1 MNMTERDAQHQTV
14 VVIGATRFLGRTL
27 CSHLRSDGYRVLALS
42 RSNGASHVC
51 DVRNTESLASLIPS
65 HALVINLAY
74 MWHAGEPANREISR
88 SVASACSRA
97 GAARLV
103 HCSTADVAGRA
114 ATGWIN
120 ESVECRP
127 FTEYGRTKLAME
139 SDCRECTS
147 DVVILRPTSVFGPG
161 SHALAK
167 LSGQIAG
174 GSRVTDTLRRIA
186 FGRRAMN
193 LVSLE
198 NTIAAIRFAIDHP
211 GTFEGRAFYV
221 SDDDAEGNNFETVH
235 EILAREIRGTPTP
248 KLPAHAPP
256 WMLGL
261 ALRMLRRNCVN
272 PMVRYSGKRILEMG
286 CPRPRNFLDAVRD
299 YGHWYAQTVRQSQA

>member
-1 MNMTERDAQHQTV
+1 MTKRDAQRQTV

-27 CSHLRSDGYRVLALS
+27 CSHLRSGGFRVLAIS

-51 DVRNTESLASLIPS
+51 DVRNTGSLASLIPCQ
-65 HALVINLAY
+65 AFVINLAY
-74 MWHAGEPANREISR
+74 MWHAGAPANREISR

-97 GAARLV
+97 GAVRLV

-114 ATGWIN
+114 AAGLID

-127 FTEYGRTKLAME
+127 ITEYGMTKLAME

-147 DVVILRPTSVFGPG
+147 DVVILRPTSIFGPG
-161 SHALAK
+161 GHALAK

-174 GSRVTDTLRRIA
+174 GSRVTDTMRRIA

-198 NTIAAIRFAIDHP
+198 NTIAAIQFAIEHP
-211 GTFEGRAFYV
+211 GAFGGRAFYV
-221 SDDDAEGNNFETVH
+221 SDDDAEGNDFETVH
-235 EILAREIRGTPTP
+235 GVLAREIRGMPTTR
-248 KLPAHAPP
+248 LPAHAPP
-256 WMLGL
+256 WMLGV

-272 PMVRYSGKRILEMG
+272 PMARYSGQRILDMG
-286 CPRPRNFLDAVRD
+286 CQRPRNFLDAVRD
-299 YGHWYAQTVRQSQA
+299 YGRWYAQTVQQSQA